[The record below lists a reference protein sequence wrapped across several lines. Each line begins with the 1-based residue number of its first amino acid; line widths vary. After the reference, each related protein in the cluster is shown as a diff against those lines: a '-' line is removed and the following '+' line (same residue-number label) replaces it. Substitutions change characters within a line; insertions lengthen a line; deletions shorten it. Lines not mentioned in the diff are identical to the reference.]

1 LVKKNYMNIHTEICR
16 TDCHLF
22 YSPIR
27 TLLRPFF
34 VILCFLM
41 IQLLST
47 SCMAEKIPITAS
59 IYPIADMVQ
68 QVGGDYVDVTFVI
81 PAGASP
87 HTFEPK
93 PSLVKKF
100 SSARIFFMVGAG
112 LEFWAEKFVSL
123 AGPGLTTVVLSDG
136 VSLIHTVENHHD
148 HEAEHHLEK
157 KTDHRQAE
165 SGISGRESKVAN
177 PHIWLNPLIAKS
189 MVNKITA
196 VLCDVDH
203 PHIKYYEQRSRN
215 FLEKIDQLDRLITD
229 RVANFKI
236 KKYVSFHASW
246 VYFARRYGLESAGV
260 IEAAPGRNPTPI
272 QIKNIVATIK
282 KYHIRAVFA
291 EPQLNP
297 RAAEVI
303 AREAKVN
310 VLLLDPLGGPN
321 LKGRNTY
328 IDLMKYNLNVM
339 QEAMK

>member
-1 LVKKNYMNIHTEICR
+1 M
-16 TDCHLF
+16 
-22 YSPIR
+22 S
-27 TLLRPFF
+27 LRHFF
-34 VILCFLM
+34 FILCFLS
-41 IQLLST
+41 IQLHST
-47 SCMAEKIPITAS
+47 ACMSEKLPVIAS

-68 QVGGDYVDVTFVI
+68 QVGGDHVDVAFVL

-112 LEFWAEKFVSL
+112 LEFWAEKFINL
-123 AGPGLTTVVLSDG
+123 ARPGLTTIVLSEG
-136 VSLIHTVENHHD
+136 VSLIHTAGHHHARTGNPD
-148 HEAEHHLEK
+148 HE
-157 KTDHRQAE
+157 
-165 SGISGRESKVAN
+165 SSVAN
-177 PHIWLNPLIAKS
+177 PHIWMDPVIAKT

-196 VLCDVDH
+196 ALCDVDH
-203 PHIKYYEQRSRN
+203 QNLTYYKERGQRY
-215 FLEKIDQLDRLITD
+215 LEKLDDLDQMIQKTVSTFTIR
-229 RVANFKI
+229 
-236 KKYVSFHASW
+236 KYVSFHASW
-246 VYFARRYGLESAGV
+246 DYFARRYGLESAGV

-272 QIKNIVATIK
+272 QIKNIVAMIK

-297 RAAEVI
+297 RAAEII
-303 AREAKVN
+303 AREAEVN

-328 IDLMKYNLNVM
+328 IDLIKYNLNVM

>member
-1 LVKKNYMNIHTEICR
+1 LVNINYMNMHTEICR

-34 VILCFLM
+34 VILCFLI

-47 SCMAEKIPITAS
+47 ACMAEKIPVTAS

-136 VSLIHTVENHHD
+136 VSLIHTAEHHHE
-148 HEAEHHLEK
+148 HEAEHHLEN
-157 KTDHRQAE
+157 KTKHHQAG

-203 PHIKYYEQRSRN
+203 PHIKYYKQRNRN

-272 QIKNIVATIK
+272 QIKNIVDTIK
-282 KYHIRAVFA
+282 KYHSRAVFA

-303 AREAKVN
+303 AREAEVN